1 MKKLVAFAAAAMLLS
16 GSLYAQDSKLYL
28 VFEFMKVKEGKTAAY
43 METEDF
49 WAGIHKQRALAGETL
64 GWDLWALE
72 PSGADQGYQYLTVN
86 LFGSMEAMLERG
98 AGGALMAHAK
108 KAYPKMTERELT
120 AKFNATSDTR
130 ELAVRLFLEQLDT
143 TKGGPA
149 MKEGMV
155 ALIASMMASDRS
167 YEKMESEIFKPW
179 HQKMVDAGA
188 KSSWGMARVIFPAG
202 SDRYAS
208 HLVFNMYKDLAQYV
222 AADDYQGPESTMAA
236 DLAVQAGLKTRDM
249 KSVRL
254 ATLIKMVRK

>member
-1 MKKLVAFAAAAMLLS
+1 MKKLVAFAAAATLLS

-28 VFEFMKVKEGKTAAY
+28 VLEFMKVKEGKTAAY
-43 METEDF
+43 LETEDF

-72 PSGADQGYQYLTVN
+72 PSGTDQGYQYLTVN
-86 LFGSMEAMLERG
+86 LFGSMEAMLKQGE
-98 AGGALMAHAK
+98 AGALLAHAK
-108 KAYPKMTERELT
+108 KAYPKMTEREVA

-130 ELAVRLFLEQLDT
+130 ELAVRLFLERVDN
-143 TKGGPA
+143 TKGGPE
-149 MKEGMV
+149 MKEGTI
-155 ALIASMMASDRS
+155 ALIASMMASDGS

-188 KSSWGMARVIFPAG
+188 KSSWIMARVMFPAG

-208 HLVFNMYKDLAQYV
+208 HLIVNMYKDLAQYV
-222 AADDYQGPESTMAA
+222 AANDYQGPQSTLAT

-249 KSVRL
+249 KSVRF